1 MRHFLTIRDFTKNE
15 LLEMVE
21 LAKRI
26 KNETKRGE
34 LVPYLNRQR
43 RLVIGKGVQQELEWA
58 LRLEYI
64 M

>member
-26 KNETKRGE
+26 KNET
-34 LVPYLNRQR
+34 Q
-43 RLVIGKGVQQELEWA
+43 KG
-58 LRLEYI
+58 RTCPI
-64 M
+64 SK

>member
-34 LVPYLNRQR
+34 LVPYLNRQT
-43 RLVIGKGVQQELEWA
+43 LGYA
-58 LRLEYI
+58 L
-64 M
+64 